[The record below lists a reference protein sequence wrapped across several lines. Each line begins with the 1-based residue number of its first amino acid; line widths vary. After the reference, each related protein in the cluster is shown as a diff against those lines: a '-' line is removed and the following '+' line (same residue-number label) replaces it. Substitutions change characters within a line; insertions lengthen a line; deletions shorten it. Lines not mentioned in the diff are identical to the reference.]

1 MASLKLMFDEREI
14 AHLSEDGQY
23 LYANKGVPQDNLP
36 LNLFIGNSR
45 KVPLVDVVAWAKKRI
60 FPRNRMDCKE
70 ILEMMG
76 LPDYNAWEIV
86 KRTNACLMEDP
97 FWLRFSEDESSE
109 DTTRGRARRIM
120 AEYQKSVDT
129 NSYQLMDIARPTDWS
144 NSPICGPC
152 SFEISHRRLGQELPP
167 ALRVLRSSPCTIPAT
182 VLYKAAP
189 YVLVA
194 PVKLSFFRLN
204 LFFRF

>member
-1 MASLKLMFDEREI
+1 MP
-14 AHLSEDGQY
+14 QY
-23 LYANKGVPQDNLP
+23 DLP

-45 KVPLVDVVAWAKKRI
+45 KVPLVDVVVWAKKRI

-97 FWLRFSEDESSE
+97 FWLRFSEAETFE

-120 AEYQKSVDT
+120 AEYQKSADT
-129 NSYQLMDIARPTDWS
+129 N
-144 NSPICGPC
+144 
-152 SFEISHRRLGQELPP
+152 
-167 ALRVLRSSPCTIPAT
+167 
-182 VLYKAAP
+182 
-189 YVLVA
+189 
-194 PVKLSFFRLN
+194 
-204 LFFRF
+204 

>member
-1 MASLKLMFDEREI
+1 MAYLKLMFDEREI

-23 LYANKGVPQDNLP
+23 LCANEGVLQYDLP

-45 KVPLVDVVAWAKKRI
+45 KVPLIDVVVWAKKRI

-76 LPDYNAWEIV
+76 LPNYNAWEIV

-97 FWLRFSEDESSE
+97 FWLRFSEDETFE

-120 AEYQKSVDT
+120 AEYQIPT
-129 NSYQLMDIARPTDWS
+129 NIICISSMAKPT
-144 NSPICGPC
+144 G
-152 SFEISHRRLGQELPP
+152 R
-167 ALRVLRSSPCTIPAT
+167 T
-182 VLYKAAP
+182 Y
-189 YVLVA
+189 
-194 PVKLSFFRLN
+194 LSFLGIRLFSEQN
-204 LFFRF
+204 PLITLLFP